1 MKNLI
6 ERDKKRRLLIQKYE
20 KKRQA
25 YKSIIQNYKV
35 LPDIRWRA
43 SLELSELPQNS
54 SSVKLHNRC
63 IITGRAKSIG
73 RSFRL
78 SRLVLRELARYGKI
92 PGLKKS
98 SW

>member
-35 LPDIRWRA
+35 LPDIR
-43 SLELSELPQNS
+43 
-54 SSVKLHNRC
+54 
-63 IITGRAKSIG
+63 
-73 RSFRL
+73 
-78 SRLVLRELARYGKI
+78 
-92 PGLKKS
+92 
-98 SW
+98 